1 MTLSGEKPNWAN
13 LLDRLNRVEK
23 VLEAAQIEYKAIQ
36 AEAAAL
42 AGSILAELDR
52 RGLLVE
58 GRDTGAETI
67 LRGGAKERGAR

>member
-58 GRDTGAETI
+58 GRETEAETI

>member
-23 VLEAAQIEYKAIQ
+23 VLEAVQIEHKAIQ

-42 AGSILAELDR
+42 AKSILEELDH
-52 RGLLVE
+52 RGLLAE
-58 GRDTGAETI
+58 GRETEAETI

>member
-42 AGSILAELDR
+42 ARSILAELDR
-52 RGLLVE
+52 RGLLSE
-58 GRDTGAETI
+58 EREEEAEII
-67 LRGGAKERGAR
+67 LRGGAKNGGAK